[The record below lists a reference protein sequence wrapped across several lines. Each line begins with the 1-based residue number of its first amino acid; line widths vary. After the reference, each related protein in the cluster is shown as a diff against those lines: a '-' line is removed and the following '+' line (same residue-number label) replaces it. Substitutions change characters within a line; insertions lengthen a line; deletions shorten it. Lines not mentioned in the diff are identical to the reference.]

1 MKHLIAAL
9 GACLLAMPAAAQ
21 QAPDIELWR
30 LDCGTI
36 ELSDAAPFSDAH
48 LYDGEQRTLTDS
60 CYLIRN
66 GEQYL
71 LWDAGLPA
79 MLKGT
84 SNTQG
89 VFTVSV
95 TETIEDQLAKLG
107 LEASDLT
114 FAGISHY
121 HFDHIGQLPT
131 FGSATLLI
139 NKNDWDFVTSQPET
153 SEIVNTAFF
162 SAWQGENAGKVDA
175 FPGDKDVFGDGSVV
189 IKGMPGHTPG
199 HSSLLVRLPDTG
211 NVMLTGDLY
220 HFEEQITNRG
230 VPQFNTNRADTLA
243 SFERFNATVKALEA
257 TVVIQHDPRHI
268 SRLPAFPESAK

>member
-107 LEASDLT
+107 LEASDIT

-189 IKGMPGHTPG
+189 IKAMPGHTPG

>member
-9 GACLLAMPAAAQ
+9 GACLLAVPAAAQ

-107 LEASDLT
+107 LEASDIT

>member
-107 LEASDLT
+107 LEASDIT

-189 IKGMPGHTPG
+189 IKAMPGHTPG

-211 NVMLTGDLY
+211 NVLLTGDLY

>member
-107 LEASDLT
+107 LEASDIT

>member
-107 LEASDLT
+107 LEASDIT

-211 NVMLTGDLY
+211 NVLLTGDLY